1 MYEYNIYVEMDELNQ
16 IITQVIMNLNHN
28 DKNKIMKNMNKKEI
42 ITNLIYNLLKNNEDI
57 NENEDNINEDEEINE
72 DENKKKYIE
81 KINIID
87 NETYMS
93 LLNGMCH

>member
-1 MYEYNIYVEMDELNQ
+1 MYEYNIYIEMDELNQ

-28 DKNKIMKNMNKKEI
+28 DKDKIMKNINKKEI

>member
-28 DKNKIMKNMNKKEI
+28 DKDKIMKNINKKEI

>member
-1 MYEYNIYVEMDELNQ
+1 MYEYNIYIEMDELNQ

-57 NENEDNINEDEEINE
+57 NDNEDNINEDEEINE

>member
-1 MYEYNIYVEMDELNQ
+1 MYEYNIYIEMDELNQ